1 MSDINTLARDL
12 AEKLGIPIEMR
23 DGRLYLTRT
32 YHLWDPT
39 GDWSQIGRLI
49 EQHRISLHPE
59 VGRWVASCGV
69 YQAKDEDPRVAVV
82 RVILA
87 QEG

>member
-1 MSDINTLARDL
+1 MSDTENLDRALADYL
-12 AEKLGIPIEMR
+12 KIPVDYR
-23 DGRLYLTRT
+23 DGDLYLART
-32 YHLWDPT
+32 YHRWCPT
-39 GDWSQIGRLI
+39 RDWSQIGRLI

-59 VGRWVASCGV
+59 VGRWVAACGI